1 MVFEIQF
8 KTIENGIEKLN
19 NGYITI
25 VDSAGRE
32 SPIDI
37 LNTYIDTSNTTIQS
51 IMSPPPIGGE
61 KKIESLLKKEYQGI
75 YSAKDISDILN
86 EGFYIN
92 ETLNHLIYYFN
103 LKNGITKKVIK
114 QKKDDRMNVMYSVD
128 NYFVSPSSE
137 LKGDINTSNNSL
149 MIPILQFLDNL
160 NKSEKT
166 EKVESWMPSKFITL
180 ACVRQELVYCDST
193 MESIMFADNIKSS

>member
-1 MVFEIQF
+1 
-8 KTIENGIEKLN
+8 
-19 NGYITI
+19 
-25 VDSAGRE
+25 
-32 SPIDI
+32 
-37 LNTYIDTSNTTIQS
+37 
-51 IMSPPPIGGE
+51 
-61 KKIESLLKKEYQGI
+61 
-75 YSAKDISDILN
+75 
-86 EGFYIN
+86 
-92 ETLNHLIYYFN
+92 
-103 LKNGITKKVIK
+103 
-114 QKKDDRMNVMYSVD
+114 MNVMYSVD